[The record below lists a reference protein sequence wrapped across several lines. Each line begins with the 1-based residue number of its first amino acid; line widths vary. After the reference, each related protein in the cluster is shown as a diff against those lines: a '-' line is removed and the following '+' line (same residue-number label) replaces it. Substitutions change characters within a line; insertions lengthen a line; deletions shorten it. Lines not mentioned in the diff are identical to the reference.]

1 MLNLR
6 NVGAYIFWLDDLG
19 DYQNGRNRSEQ
30 DQVSLIEEGQ
40 SYKGICRTGVKLNDT
55 NEDIKQVKTTC
66 SLN

>member
-1 MLNLR
+1 M
-6 NVGAYIFWLDDLG
+6 
-19 DYQNGRNRSEQ
+19 YQNGRNRSEQ
-30 DQVSLIEEGQ
+30 DQVSLIGEGQ

>member
-1 MLNLR
+1 MAHGKPW
-6 NVGAYIFWLDDLG
+6 VHHYVKGF
-19 DYQNGRNRSEQ
+19 YQNGRNRSEQ
-30 DQVSLIEEGQ
+30 DQVTLIEEGQ